1 MEILNNLLQYE
12 KMKIYQRTDMFNFS
26 LDSILLANFVNFN
39 NKSKIMLD
47 VGTNNAI
54 VPLLMANKFPGKII
68 GVEIQKEAVELA
80 KKSIVFNK
88 LEDKIEIFHQSFQ
101 NYVKSNKGNK
111 VNLIVCNP
119 PFFKVSLNK
128 RMKENEMMR
137 IARNEVHITLEEIIS
152 NSSKIMEN
160 KGYFTIIYRPERL
173 IELFQLFNKYDF
185 EPKRM
190 QLVYPKIN
198 SSANAVLVEARFK
211 TTPGLIILKPLIS
224 HNDDGTYHSD
234 IKKMF
239 QE

>member
-54 VPLLMANKFPGKII
+54 IPLLIANKFPGKII
-68 GVEIQKEAVELA
+68 GVEIQKEAAELA
-80 KKSIVFNK
+80 KKSIIFNK
-88 LEDKIEIFHQSFQ
+88 LEHKIEIFNQSFQ
-101 NYVKSNKGNK
+101 NYVKNNKSNKI
-111 VNLIVCNP
+111 NLIVCNP
-119 PFFKVSLNK
+119 PFFKISSSK
-128 RMKENEMMR
+128 KMKENEMMR
-137 IARNEVHITLEEIIS
+137 IARNEIHITLEEIIS

-173 IELFQLFNKYDF
+173 TELFQLFYKYGF

-198 SSANAVLVEARFK
+198 SFANAVLVEARFK